1 MTGDRGIPVL
11 PQAFE
16 KVKYKGKGHELSDL
30 NKMMGVM
37 EHWAHRLYPKM
48 PFDELIERVERLGQK
63 KDVQVIAKLLFI
75 SFTMRQLGE
84 VIFFKEES
92 PTFRKG
98 ENFVDKKI
106 RKFAVSVYDISI

>member
-1 MTGDRGIPVL
+1 MVRLTGDRGIPVL

-63 KDVQVIAKLLFI
+63 KDVQVFAKF
-75 SFTMRQLGE
+75 FFD
-84 VIFFKEES
+84 IFNNVS
-92 PTFRKG
+92 
-98 ENFVDKKI
+98 I
-106 RKFAVSVYDISI
+106 R